1 MARRWTSAIFQEHPR
16 RYMRSDFFSTPVV
29 VVVVVVV
36 VFVVVVVVVVI
47 VVAVM
52 DFPIAEKRDFRY
64 SSTT

>member
-1 MARRWTSAIFQEHPR
+1 
-16 RYMRSDFFSTPVV
+16 MRSDFFSTPVV